1 MALFVTAIV
10 VAFQWIGPNMT
21 KVMDSTIWQG
31 GGQQA
36 PRWFL
41 FVIGIMLATTNLPV
55 VIAHGITRRKYFAG
69 VMVFTAVS
77 AAAFAAAVMLGFV
90 AEQAGFEVAGVPYFL
105 PEHYPLNSF
114 GAAASYAGE
123 AFLAMWGFMLS
134 GWTIGLL
141 FYRLRVWVALL
152 LILVASVPLGAFGL
166 PPGVEV
172 GKELGTRV
180 ALGVASIAVVALL
193 SFLLVRTVPVKP
205 KKA

>member
-1 MALFVTAIV
+1 MA
-10 VAFQWIGPNMT
+10 
-21 KVMDSTIWQG
+21 
-31 GGQQA
+31 
-36 PRWFL
+36 
-41 FVIGIMLATTNLPV
+41 
-55 VIAHGITRRKYFAG
+55 
-69 VMVFTAVS
+69 FTAAS
-77 AAAFAAAVMLGFV
+77 AVAFAAAVMVGFV
-90 AEQAGFEVAGVPYFL
+90 AERAAFEAQGLAAFL
-105 PEHYPLNSF
+105 PSSYPLNSF
-114 GAAASYAGE
+114 TAAASYAGE